1 MARETV
7 ALNLSGVAATE
18 ALAGRVAALA
28 RRGDMIG
35 LSGGLGSGKTV
46 FARAFIRARAA
57 RAGAAPPDQVP
68 SPTFTLVQ
76 VYEMPEAP
84 VWHIDLYRLEKPE
97 EAWELGIEEAFS
109 DGIALVE
116 WPERLGRL
124 APAERLEVA
133 LDFVPG
139 QPDAR
144 CARLVGHGD
153 WVRRLRHAHFND

>member
-7 ALNLSGVAATE
+7 ALNLSGVPATE

-35 LSGGLGSGKTV
+35 LRGDLGSGKTV

-57 RAGAAPPDQVP
+57 RAGAPPPNEVP
-68 SPTFTLVQ
+68 SPAFTLVQ

-97 EAWELGIEEAFS
+97 EAWELGIEEAFG
-109 DGIALVE
+109 DGIALIE

-153 WVRRLRHAHFND
+153 WARRLRRAHLND